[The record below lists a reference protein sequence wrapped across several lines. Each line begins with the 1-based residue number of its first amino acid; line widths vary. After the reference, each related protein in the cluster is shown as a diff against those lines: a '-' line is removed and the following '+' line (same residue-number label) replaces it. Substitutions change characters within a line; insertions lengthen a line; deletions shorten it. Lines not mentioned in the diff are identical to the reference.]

1 MGRGYVAIVSIDLH
15 LPTSDSL
22 KAKRGDV
29 RSLKADLQ
37 HRFGAAVA
45 EVDHHDL
52 RQRALITAALVD
64 RRSSDLGGRLAGV
77 ERFVLAR
84 HETARL
90 DVIGPLKPEELE

>member
-64 RRSSDLGGRLAGV
+64 RRSSDLGGR
-77 ERFVLAR
+77 AR
-84 HETARL
+84 GRRAVRRSRATRRP
-90 DVIGPLKPEELE
+90 GST